1 MKKKVVI
8 AILIV
13 VLAGGGITGGVVG
26 YRAYQNSKL
35 VAEVQSVSMLNTGS
49 WGDSM
54 ESDGTVTNG
63 QQQDVYVST
72 EQTIQKVFVTEGQE
86 VSEGDPLLQYDM
98 TNIDLAIE
106 MKKLDIQTIENNSA
120 VAQKE
125 LEKLKNTKPISNT
138 TTSTPSVDSVTPSAP
153 ETPSTD
159 TSVTTPDAVEEKNGD
174 AYNYISTTA
183 QPYTG
188 DGSQENPYRFLC
200 TKEAYVYGS
209 YLNTLKSE
217 GKVAVFEIHDGN
229 TVAGTLISA
238 WTKVGAALEEA
249 DPDAKWYVI
258 DGSKVINEP
267 DVPDTPVEPVVP
279 DTPSVP
285 DDNQQSGYTADE
297 LAKEI
302 ADKEKELIKLDLDK
316 RKAELALKQMESQSE
331 DGMVYAEFNGTVKK
345 AGDPDNLP
353 NDGSAFLTL
362 SGSDGLYVKGT
373 LNELALE
380 QVKVGQSVTA
390 TSWSTGM
397 VFDATI
403 TEINDYPEDSNG
415 YYYGNGNPN
424 ASYYGYTAYIEDSTG
439 LSNGDNLSLSINLG
453 GDEQLLYVPV
463 LDSTGK
469 VRGLCGME
477 MSNLYFRL
485 SYPMVEGSCGN
496 MVTVVAPMDEK
507 GKIYLDKAYVRKE
520 DGKSYVMKDDGT
532 GHLVKQYVKTGKT
545 IYGYAVEIK
554 SGVTMDDYLA
564 FPYGKTAKEGVKTNK
579 DEDSGTVMY

>member
-13 VLAGGGITGGVVG
+13 VLAGGGITGGIVG

-49 WGDSM
+49 WDDSM

-125 LEKLKNTKPISNT
+125 LEKLKNTKPISNA

-159 TSVTTPDAVEEKNGD
+159 TSVTTPDTVEEKNGD

-285 DDNQQSGYTADE
+285 D
-297 LAKEI
+297 
-302 ADKEKELIKLDLDK
+302 
-316 RKAELALKQMESQSE
+316 
-331 DGMVYAEFNGTVKK
+331 AEFNGTVKK

-453 GDEQLLYVPV
+453 GDE
-463 LDSTGK
+463 DS
-469 VRGLCGME
+469 
-477 MSNLYFRL
+477 S
-485 SYPMVEGSCGN
+485 
-496 MVTVVAPMDEK
+496 D
-507 GKIYLDKAYVRKE
+507 KIYLDKAYVRKE

>member
-1 MKKKVVI
+1 MKKKVII

-26 YRAYQNSKL
+26 YQAYQNSKL
-35 VAEVQSVSMLNTGS
+35 VAEVQSVSMLNTGF
-49 WGDSM
+49 WGGSM

-72 EQTIQKVFVTEGQE
+72 EQSVQKVFVTEGQE

-106 MKKLDIQTIENNSA
+106 MKKLDIQTTENNIA

-125 LEKLKNTKPISNT
+125 LEKLKNTKPVSNT
-138 TTSTPSVDSVTPSAP
+138 TTSAPSTDSVAPSAP
-153 ETPSTD
+153 KTPSTD
-159 TSVTTPDAVEEKNGD
+159 ASATTPDMVEEKNGD

-229 TVAGTLISA
+229 IVAGTLISA

-267 DVPDTPVEPVVP
+267 VVPDTPAEPVVP

-285 DDNQQSGYTADE
+285 VDNQQSGYTADE
-297 LAKEI
+297 LAKGI
-302 ADKEKELIKLDLDK
+302 ADKEKELTKLDLDK

-362 SGSDGLYVKGT
+362 SGSDGLYVKGI

-403 TEINDYPEDSNG
+403 TEINDYPEDANG
-415 YYYGNGNPN
+415 YYGSGNPN

-439 LSNGDNLSLSINLG
+439 LSNGDRLSLSINLG
-453 GDEQLLYVPV
+453 GDE
-463 LDSTGK
+463 DAS
-469 VRGLCGME
+469 
-477 MSNLYFRL
+477 
-485 SYPMVEGSCGN
+485 
-496 MVTVVAPMDEK
+496 D
-507 GKIYLDKAYVRKE
+507 KIYLDKAYVRKE

-579 DEDSGTVMY
+579 DEDSGTEMY

>member
-1 MKKKVVI
+1 MSKI
-8 AILIV
+8 YTSADQLIGHTPLLELTHIEKEADLKAT
-13 VLAGGGITGGVVG
+13 VLAKLEYFNPAGSVKDRIAKKMIDDAEATGKLKPGSVIIEPTSGNTGIGLAAVAAAKG
-26 YRAYQNSKL
+26 YRIIIVMPETMSVERRQLMKAYGAEL
-35 VAEVQSVSMLNTGS
+35 VL
-49 WGDSM
+49 
-54 ESDGTVTNG
+54 
-63 QQQDVYVST
+63 
-72 EQTIQKVFVTEGQE
+72 
-86 VSEGDPLLQYDM
+86 SEGAKGM
-98 TNIDLAIE
+98 KGAI
-106 MKKLDIQTIENNSA
+106 
-120 VAQKE
+120 
-125 LEKLKNTKPISNT
+125 
-138 TTSTPSVDSVTPSAP
+138 
-153 ETPSTD
+153 
-159 TSVTTPDAVEEKNGD
+159 
-174 AYNYISTTA
+174 
-183 QPYTG
+183 
-188 DGSQENPYRFLC
+188 
-200 TKEAYVYGS
+200 
-209 YLNTLKSE
+209 
-217 GKVAVFEIHDGN
+217 
-229 TVAGTLISA
+229 
-238 WTKVGAALEEA
+238 
-249 DPDAKWYVI
+249 AK
-258 DGSKVINEP
+258 
-267 DVPDTPVEPVVP
+267 
-279 DTPSVP
+279 
-285 DDNQQSGYTADE
+285 ADE

-302 ADKEKELIKLDLDK
+302 ADKEKELTKLDLDK

-453 GDEQLLYVPV
+453 GDE
-463 LDSTGK
+463 DS
-469 VRGLCGME
+469 
-477 MSNLYFRL
+477 S
-485 SYPMVEGSCGN
+485 
-496 MVTVVAPMDEK
+496 D
-507 GKIYLDKAYVRKE
+507 KIYLDKAYVRKE

>member
-1 MKKKVVI
+1 MKKKVII

-13 VLAGGGITGGVVG
+13 VLAGGGITGGALG

-35 VAEVQSVSMLNTGS
+35 VAEVQSVSMLNNS
-49 WGDSM
+49 FWGDSM

-63 QQQDVYVST
+63 QQQDIYVST
-72 EQTIQKVFVTEGQE
+72 EQTIQEVFVTEGQE

-106 MKKLDIQTIENNSA
+106 MKKLDIQTTENNIA

-125 LEKLKNTKPISNT
+125 LEKLKNTKPVST
-138 TTSTPSVDSVTPSAP
+138 TATSTPSTDSAAPSTPVTPSA
-153 ETPSTD
+153 D
-159 TSVTTPDAVEEKNGD
+159 TSVTTPDTVEEKTGD

-183 QPYTG
+183 QPYIG

-217 GKVAVFEIHDGN
+217 GKIAVFEIHDGN
-229 TVAGTLISA
+229 TVDGALISA
-238 WTKVGAALEEA
+238 WTKVGAALEEV

-258 DGSKVINEP
+258 DGSKVVDEP
-267 DVPDTPVEPVVP
+267 DIPDIPDEPVVP

-302 ADKEKELIKLDLDK
+302 ADKEKELTKLDLDK
-316 RKAELALKQMESQSE
+316 RKAELALKQMENQSE
-331 DGMVYAEFNGTVKK
+331 DGMVYAEFNGTIKK
-345 AGDPDNLP
+345 VGDPDNLP

-397 VFDATI
+397 MFDATI
-403 TEINDYPEDSNG
+403 TEINDYPEDANG
-415 YYYGNGNPN
+415 YYGSGNPN

-453 GDEQLLYVPV
+453 GDE
-463 LDSTGK
+463 DS
-469 VRGLCGME
+469 
-477 MSNLYFRL
+477 S
-485 SYPMVEGSCGN
+485 
-496 MVTVVAPMDEK
+496 D
-507 GKIYLDKAYVRKE
+507 KIYLDKAYVRKE

-554 SGVTMDDYLA
+554 SGITMDDYLA
-564 FPYGKTAKEGVKTNK
+564 FPYGKTAKEGVKTDK
-579 DEDSGTVMY
+579 GEDSGTAMY

>member
-13 VLAGGGITGGVVG
+13 VLAGGGITGGALG

-35 VAEVQSVSMLNTGS
+35 VAEVQSVSMLNNS
-49 WGDSM
+49 FWGDSM

-63 QQQDVYVST
+63 QQQDIYVST
-72 EQTIQKVFVTEGQE
+72 EQTIQEVFVTEGQE

-106 MKKLDIQTIENNSA
+106 MKKLDIQTTENNIA

-125 LEKLKNTKPISNT
+125 LEKLKNTKPVST
-138 TTSTPSVDSVTPSAP
+138 TATSTPSTDSAAPSTPVTPSA
-153 ETPSTD
+153 D
-159 TSVTTPDAVEEKNGD
+159 TSVTTPDTVEEKTGD

-183 QPYTG
+183 QPYIG

-217 GKVAVFEIHDGN
+217 GKIAVFEIHDGN
-229 TVAGTLISA
+229 TVDGALISA
-238 WTKVGAALEEA
+238 WTKVGAALEEV

-258 DGSKVINEP
+258 DGSKVVDEP
-267 DVPDTPVEPVVP
+267 DIPDIPDEPVVP

-302 ADKEKELIKLDLDK
+302 ADKEKELTKLDLDK
-316 RKAELALKQMESQSE
+316 RKAELALKQMENQSE
-331 DGMVYAEFNGTVKK
+331 DGMVYAEFNGTIKK
-345 AGDPDNLP
+345 VGDPDNLP

-397 VFDATI
+397 MFDATI
-403 TEINDYPEDSNG
+403 TEINDYPEDANG
-415 YYYGNGNPN
+415 YYGSGNPN

-453 GDEQLLYVPV
+453 GDE
-463 LDSTGK
+463 DS
-469 VRGLCGME
+469 
-477 MSNLYFRL
+477 S
-485 SYPMVEGSCGN
+485 
-496 MVTVVAPMDEK
+496 D
-507 GKIYLDKAYVRKE
+507 KIYLDKAYLRKE

-554 SGVTMDDYLA
+554 SGITMDDYLA
-564 FPYGKTAKEGVKTNK
+564 FPYGKTAKEGVKTDK
-579 DEDSGTVMY
+579 GEDSGTAMY

>member
-35 VAEVQSVSMLNTGS
+35 VAEVQSVSMLNSGF
-49 WGDSM
+49 WGGSM

-106 MKKLDIQTIENNSA
+106 MKKLDIQTTENNIA
-120 VAQKE
+120 VVQKE
-125 LEKLKNTKPISNT
+125 LEKLKNTKPISTTASTSAADNT
-138 TTSTPSVDSVTPSAP
+138 APSTPVTPSA
-153 ETPSTD
+153 D
-159 TSVTTPDAVEEKNGD
+159 TSVTTPDTVEEKTGD

-258 DGSKVINEP
+258 DGSKVVDEP
-267 DVPDTPVEPVVP
+267 DIPDIPDEPVVP

-285 DDNQQSGYTADE
+285 DDNPQSGYTADE

-302 ADKEKELIKLDLDK
+302 ADKEKELTKLDLDK
-316 RKAELALKQMESQSE
+316 RKAELALKQMENQSE
-331 DGMVYAEFNGTVKK
+331 DGMVYAEFNGTIKTV
-345 AGDPDNLP
+345 GDPDNLP

-397 VFDATI
+397 MFDATI
-403 TEINDYPEDSNG
+403 TEINDYPEDSSG
-415 YYYGNGNPN
+415 YYGSGNPN

-453 GDEQLLYVPV
+453 GEE
-463 LDSTGK
+463 DS
-469 VRGLCGME
+469 
-477 MSNLYFRL
+477 S
-485 SYPMVEGSCGN
+485 
-496 MVTVVAPMDEK
+496 D
-507 GKIYLDKAYVRKE
+507 KIYLDKAYVRKE

-554 SGVTMDDYLA
+554 SGITLDDYLA
-564 FPYGKTAKEGVKTNK
+564 FPYGKTAKEGVKTDK
-579 DEDSGTVMY
+579 GDDSGTVMY

>member
-13 VLAGGGITGGVVG
+13 VLAGGGITEGALG

-35 VAEVQSVSMLNTGS
+35 VAEVQSVSMLNNS
-49 WGDSM
+49 FWGDSM

-63 QQQDVYVST
+63 QQQDIYVST
-72 EQTIQKVFVTEGQE
+72 EQTIQEVFVTEGQE

-106 MKKLDIQTIENNSA
+106 MKKLDIQTTENNIA

-125 LEKLKNTKPISNT
+125 LEKLKNTKPVST
-138 TTSTPSVDSVTPSAP
+138 TATSTPSTDSAAPSTPVTPSA
-153 ETPSTD
+153 D
-159 TSVTTPDAVEEKNGD
+159 TSVTTPDTVEEKTGD

-183 QPYTG
+183 QPYIG

-217 GKVAVFEIHDGN
+217 GKIAVFEIHDGN
-229 TVAGTLISA
+229 TVDGALISA
-238 WTKVGAALEEA
+238 WTKVGAALEEV

-258 DGSKVINEP
+258 DGSKVVDEP
-267 DVPDTPVEPVVP
+267 DIPDIPDEPVVP

-302 ADKEKELIKLDLDK
+302 ADKEKELTKLDLDK
-316 RKAELALKQMESQSE
+316 RKAELALKQMENQSE
-331 DGMVYAEFNGTVKK
+331 DGMVYAEFNGTIKK
-345 AGDPDNLP
+345 VGDPDNLP

-397 VFDATI
+397 MFDATI
-403 TEINDYPEDSNG
+403 TEINDYPEDANG
-415 YYYGNGNPN
+415 YYGSGNPN

-453 GDEQLLYVPV
+453 GDE
-463 LDSTGK
+463 DS
-469 VRGLCGME
+469 
-477 MSNLYFRL
+477 S
-485 SYPMVEGSCGN
+485 
-496 MVTVVAPMDEK
+496 D
-507 GKIYLDKAYVRKE
+507 KIYLDKAYVRKE

-554 SGVTMDDYLA
+554 SGITMDDYLA
-564 FPYGKTAKEGVKTNK
+564 FPYGKTAKEGVKTDK
-579 DEDSGTVMY
+579 GEDSGTAMY

>member
-13 VLAGGGITGGVVG
+13 VLAGGGITGGALG

-35 VAEVQSVSMLNTGS
+35 VAEVQSVSMLNNS
-49 WGDSM
+49 FWGDSM

-63 QQQDVYVST
+63 QQQDIYVST
-72 EQTIQKVFVTEGQE
+72 EQTIQEVFVTEGQE

-106 MKKLDIQTIENNSA
+106 MKKLDIQTTENNIA

-125 LEKLKNTKPISNT
+125 LEKLKNTKPVST
-138 TTSTPSVDSVTPSAP
+138 TATSTPSTDSAAPSTPVTPSA
-153 ETPSTD
+153 D
-159 TSVTTPDAVEEKNGD
+159 TSVTTPDTVEEKTGD

-183 QPYTG
+183 QPYIG

-217 GKVAVFEIHDGN
+217 GKIAVFEIHDGN
-229 TVAGTLISA
+229 TVDGALISA
-238 WTKVGAALEEA
+238 WTKVGAALEEV

-258 DGSKVINEP
+258 DGSKVVDEP
-267 DVPDTPVEPVVP
+267 DIPDIPDEPVVP

-302 ADKEKELIKLDLDK
+302 ADKEKELTKLDLDK
-316 RKAELALKQMESQSE
+316 RKAELALKQMENQSE
-331 DGMVYAEFNGTVKK
+331 DGMVYAEFNGTIKK
-345 AGDPDNLP
+345 VGDPDNLP

-397 VFDATI
+397 MFDATI
-403 TEINDYPEDSNG
+403 TEINDYPEDANG
-415 YYYGNGNPN
+415 YYGSGNPN

-453 GDEQLLYVPV
+453 GDE
-463 LDSTGK
+463 DS
-469 VRGLCGME
+469 
-477 MSNLYFRL
+477 S
-485 SYPMVEGSCGN
+485 
-496 MVTVVAPMDEK
+496 D
-507 GKIYLDKAYVRKE
+507 KIYLDKAYVRKE

-554 SGVTMDDYLA
+554 SGITMDDYLA
-564 FPYGKTAKEGVKTNK
+564 FPYGKTAKEGVKTDK
-579 DEDSGTVMY
+579 GEDSGTAMY

>member
-35 VAEVQSVSMLNTGS
+35 VAEVQSVSMLNSGF
-49 WGDSM
+49 WGGSM

-125 LEKLKNTKPISNT
+125 LEKLKNTKPVST
-138 TTSTPSVDSVTPSAP
+138 TATSTPSTDSAAPSTPVTPSA
-153 ETPSTD
+153 D
-159 TSVTTPDAVEEKNGD
+159 TSVTTPDTVEEKTGD

-183 QPYTG
+183 QPYIG

-217 GKVAVFEIHDGN
+217 GKIAVFEIHDGN
-229 TVAGTLISA
+229 TVDGALISA
-238 WTKVGAALEEA
+238 WTKVGAALEEV

-258 DGSKVINEP
+258 DGSKVVDEP
-267 DVPDTPVEPVVP
+267 DIPDIPDEPVVP

-302 ADKEKELIKLDLDK
+302 ADKEKELTKLDLDK
-316 RKAELALKQMESQSE
+316 RKAELALKQMENQSE
-331 DGMVYAEFNGTVKK
+331 DGMVYAEFNGTIKK
-345 AGDPDNLP
+345 VGDPDNLP

-397 VFDATI
+397 MFDATI
-403 TEINDYPEDSNG
+403 TEINDYPEDANG
-415 YYYGNGNPN
+415 YYGSGNPN

-453 GDEQLLYVPV
+453 GDE
-463 LDSTGK
+463 DS
-469 VRGLCGME
+469 
-477 MSNLYFRL
+477 S
-485 SYPMVEGSCGN
+485 
-496 MVTVVAPMDEK
+496 D
-507 GKIYLDKAYVRKE
+507 KIYLDKAYVRKE

>member
-13 VLAGGGITGGVVG
+13 VLAGGGITGGIVG

-49 WGDSM
+49 WDDSM

-63 QQQDVYVST
+63 QQQDVDVST

-86 VSEGDPLLQYDM
+86 VS
-98 TNIDLAIE
+98 
-106 MKKLDIQTIENNSA
+106 

-125 LEKLKNTKPISNT
+125 LEKLKNTKPISNA

-159 TSVTTPDAVEEKNGD
+159 TSVTTPDTVEEKNGD

-302 ADKEKELIKLDLDK
+302 ADKEKELTKLDLDK

-453 GDEQLLYVPV
+453 GDE
-463 LDSTGK
+463 DS
-469 VRGLCGME
+469 
-477 MSNLYFRL
+477 S
-485 SYPMVEGSCGN
+485 
-496 MVTVVAPMDEK
+496 D
-507 GKIYLDKAYVRKE
+507 KIYLDKAYVRKE

>member
-1 MKKKVVI
+1 MAGIVKGAAGLVGNTPLLEPVNLEKKEGLKARILLKLEYFNPAGSVKDRVGKAMIEDAEARGVLKPGSVI
-8 AILIV
+8 IEPTSGNTGIG
-13 VLAGGGITGGVVG
+13 LASVAASKG
-26 YRAYQNSKL
+26 YRVIL
-35 VAEVQSVSMLNTGS
+35 TM
-49 WGDSM
+49 
-54 ESDGTVTNG
+54 
-63 QQQDVYVST
+63 
-72 EQTIQKVFVTEGQE
+72 
-86 VSEGDPLLQYDM
+86 
-98 TNIDLAIE
+98 
-106 MKKLDIQTIENNSA
+106 
-120 VAQKE
+120 
-125 LEKLKNTKPISNT
+125 
-138 TTSTPSVDSVTPSAP
+138 P
-153 ETPSTD
+153 ETM
-159 TSVTTPDAVEEKNGD
+159 SVERRNILKAYGAEIVLTPGD
-174 AYNYISTTA
+174 KGMS
-183 QPYTG
+183 
-188 DGSQENPYRFLC
+188 
-200 TKEAYVYGS
+200 
-209 YLNTLKSE
+209 
-217 GKVAVFEIHDGN
+217 
-229 TVAGTLISA
+229 
-238 WTKVGAALEEA
+238 GAI
-249 DPDAKWYVI
+249 AK
-258 DGSKVINEP
+258 
-267 DVPDTPVEPVVP
+267 
-279 DTPSVP
+279 
-285 DDNQQSGYTADE
+285 ADE

-302 ADKEKELIKLDLDK
+302 ADKEKELTKLDLDK

-453 GDEQLLYVPV
+453 GDE
-463 LDSTGK
+463 DS
-469 VRGLCGME
+469 
-477 MSNLYFRL
+477 S
-485 SYPMVEGSCGN
+485 
-496 MVTVVAPMDEK
+496 D
-507 GKIYLDKAYVRKE
+507 KIYLDKAYVRKE
-520 DGKSYVMKDDGT
+520 DGT

>member
-13 VLAGGGITGGVVG
+13 VLAGGGITGGALG

-35 VAEVQSVSMLNTGS
+35 VAEVQSVSMLNNS
-49 WGDSM
+49 FWGDSM

-63 QQQDVYVST
+63 QQQDIYVST
-72 EQTIQKVFVTEGQE
+72 EQTIQEVFVTEGQE

-106 MKKLDIQTIENNSA
+106 MKKLDIQTTENNIA

-125 LEKLKNTKPISNT
+125 LEKLKNTKPVST
-138 TTSTPSVDSVTPSAP
+138 TATSTPSTDSAAPSTPVTPSA
-153 ETPSTD
+153 D
-159 TSVTTPDAVEEKNGD
+159 TSVTTPDTVEEKTGD

-183 QPYTG
+183 QPYIG

-217 GKVAVFEIHDGN
+217 GKIAVFEIHDGN
-229 TVAGTLISA
+229 TVDGALISA
-238 WTKVGAALEEA
+238 WTKVGAALEEV

-258 DGSKVINEP
+258 DGSKVVDEP
-267 DVPDTPVEPVVP
+267 DIPDIPDEPVVP

-302 ADKEKELIKLDLDK
+302 ADKEKELTKLDLDK
-316 RKAELALKQMESQSE
+316 RKAELALKQMENQSE
-331 DGMVYAEFNGTVKK
+331 DGMVYAEFNGTIKK
-345 AGDPDNLP
+345 VGHPDNLP

-397 VFDATI
+397 MFDATI
-403 TEINDYPEDSNG
+403 TEINDYPEDANG
-415 YYYGNGNPN
+415 YYGSGNPN

-453 GDEQLLYVPV
+453 GDE
-463 LDSTGK
+463 DS
-469 VRGLCGME
+469 
-477 MSNLYFRL
+477 S
-485 SYPMVEGSCGN
+485 
-496 MVTVVAPMDEK
+496 D
-507 GKIYLDKAYVRKE
+507 KIYLDKAYVRKE

-554 SGVTMDDYLA
+554 SGITMDDYLA
-564 FPYGKTAKEGVKTNK
+564 FPYGKTAKEGVKTDK
-579 DEDSGTVMY
+579 GEDSGTAMY

>member
-125 LEKLKNTKPISNT
+125 LEKLKNTKPISNA

-159 TSVTTPDAVEEKNGD
+159 TSVTTPDKVEEKNGD

-302 ADKEKELIKLDLDK
+302 ADKEKELTKLDLDK

-424 ASYYGYTAYIEDSTG
+424 ASYYG
-439 LSNGDNLSLSINLG
+439 LSLIH
-453 GDEQLLYVPV
+453 
-463 LDSTGK
+463 
-469 VRGLCGME
+469 
-477 MSNLYFRL
+477 
-485 SYPMVEGSCGN
+485 
-496 MVTVVAPMDEK
+496 
-507 GKIYLDKAYVRKE
+507 I
-520 DGKSYVMKDDGT
+520 
-532 GHLVKQYVKTGKT
+532 
-545 IYGYAVEIK
+545 
-554 SGVTMDDYLA
+554 
-564 FPYGKTAKEGVKTNK
+564 
-579 DEDSGTVMY
+579 

>member
-13 VLAGGGITGGVVG
+13 VLAGGGITGGIVG

-49 WGDSM
+49 WDDSM

-125 LEKLKNTKPISNT
+125 LEKLKNTKPISNA

-159 TSVTTPDAVEEKNGD
+159 TSVTTPDTVEEKNGD

-302 ADKEKELIKLDLDK
+302 ADKEKELTKLDLDK
-316 RKAELALKQMESQSE
+316 RKAEFALKQMESQSE

-453 GDEQLLYVPV
+453 GDE
-463 LDSTGK
+463 DS
-469 VRGLCGME
+469 
-477 MSNLYFRL
+477 S
-485 SYPMVEGSCGN
+485 
-496 MVTVVAPMDEK
+496 D
-507 GKIYLDKAYVRKE
+507 KIYLDKAYVRKE

>member
-13 VLAGGGITGGVVG
+13 VLAGGGITGGALG

-35 VAEVQSVSMLNTGS
+35 VAEVQSVSMLNDS
-49 WGDSM
+49 FWGDSM

-63 QQQDVYVST
+63 QQQDIYVST
-72 EQTIQKVFVTEGQE
+72 EQTIQEVFVTEGQE

-106 MKKLDIQTIENNSA
+106 MKKLDIQTTENNIA

-125 LEKLKNTKPISNT
+125 LEKLKNTKPVST
-138 TTSTPSVDSVTPSAP
+138 TATSTPSTDSAAPSTPVTPSA
-153 ETPSTD
+153 D
-159 TSVTTPDAVEEKNGD
+159 TSVTTPDTVEEKTGD

-183 QPYTG
+183 QPYIG

-217 GKVAVFEIHDGN
+217 GKIAVFEIHDGN
-229 TVAGTLISA
+229 TVDGALISA
-238 WTKVGAALEEA
+238 WTKVGAALEEV

-258 DGSKVINEP
+258 DGSKVVDEP
-267 DVPDTPVEPVVP
+267 DIPDIPDEPVVP

-302 ADKEKELIKLDLDK
+302 ADKEKELTKLDLDK
-316 RKAELALKQMESQSE
+316 RKAELALKQMENQSE
-331 DGMVYAEFNGTVKK
+331 DGMVYAEFNGTIKK
-345 AGDPDNLP
+345 VGDPDNLP

-397 VFDATI
+397 MFDATI
-403 TEINDYPEDSNG
+403 TEINDYPEDANG
-415 YYYGNGNPN
+415 YYGSGNPN

-453 GDEQLLYVPV
+453 GDE
-463 LDSTGK
+463 DS
-469 VRGLCGME
+469 
-477 MSNLYFRL
+477 S
-485 SYPMVEGSCGN
+485 
-496 MVTVVAPMDEK
+496 D
-507 GKIYLDKAYVRKE
+507 KIYLDKAYVRKE

-554 SGVTMDDYLA
+554 SGITMDDYLA
-564 FPYGKTAKEGVKTNK
+564 FPYGKTAKEGVKTDK
-579 DEDSGTVMY
+579 GEDSGTAMY

>member
-13 VLAGGGITGGVVG
+13 
-26 YRAYQNSKL
+26 
-35 VAEVQSVSMLNTGS
+35 
-49 WGDSM
+49 
-54 ESDGTVTNG
+54 TVTNG

-125 LEKLKNTKPISNT
+125 LEKLKNTKPISNA

-159 TSVTTPDAVEEKNGD
+159 TSVTTPDTVEEK
-174 AYNYISTTA
+174 
-183 QPYTG
+183 
-188 DGSQENPYRFLC
+188 
-200 TKEAYVYGS
+200 
-209 YLNTLKSE
+209 
-217 GKVAVFEIHDGN
+217 
-229 TVAGTLISA
+229 
-238 WTKVGAALEEA
+238 
-249 DPDAKWYVI
+249 
-258 DGSKVINEP
+258 
-267 DVPDTPVEPVVP
+267 DTPVEPVVP

-302 ADKEKELIKLDLDK
+302 ADKEKELTKLDLDK

-397 VFDATI
+397 V
-403 TEINDYPEDSNG
+403 
-415 YYYGNGNPN
+415 
-424 ASYYGYTAYIEDSTG
+424 
-439 LSNGDNLSLSINLG
+439 LM
-453 GDEQLLYVPV
+453 Q
-463 LDSTGK
+463 
-469 VRGLCGME
+469 
-477 MSNLYFRL
+477 
-485 SYPMVEGSCGN
+485 
-496 MVTVVAPMDEK
+496 
-507 GKIYLDKAYVRKE
+507 
-520 DGKSYVMKDDGT
+520 
-532 GHLVKQYVKTGKT
+532 Q
-545 IYGYAVEIK
+545 
-554 SGVTMDDYLA
+554 
-564 FPYGKTAKEGVKTNK
+564 
-579 DEDSGTVMY
+579 

>member
-1 MKKKVVI
+1 MSDIKQSAADLIGKTPLLQANNYAKKKGIEDAVI
-8 AILIV
+8 LTKLEYLNPAGSVKDRIALAMIV
-13 VLAGGGITGGVVG
+13 DAEKSGKLKPGATIIEPTSGNTGIGLASVAAAKG
-26 YRAYQNSKL
+26 YRAILTLPDTMSVERRNLLKAYGAEL
-35 VAEVQSVSMLNTGS
+35 VL
-49 WGDSM
+49 
-54 ESDGTVTNG
+54 
-63 QQQDVYVST
+63 
-72 EQTIQKVFVTEGQE
+72 TEGAK
-86 VSEGDPLLQYDM
+86 GM
-98 TNIDLAIE
+98 KGAI
-106 MKKLDIQTIENNSA
+106 
-120 VAQKE
+120 
-125 LEKLKNTKPISNT
+125 
-138 TTSTPSVDSVTPSAP
+138 
-153 ETPSTD
+153 
-159 TSVTTPDAVEEKNGD
+159 
-174 AYNYISTTA
+174 
-183 QPYTG
+183 
-188 DGSQENPYRFLC
+188 
-200 TKEAYVYGS
+200 
-209 YLNTLKSE
+209 
-217 GKVAVFEIHDGN
+217 
-229 TVAGTLISA
+229 
-238 WTKVGAALEEA
+238 
-249 DPDAKWYVI
+249 AK
-258 DGSKVINEP
+258 
-267 DVPDTPVEPVVP
+267 
-279 DTPSVP
+279 
-285 DDNQQSGYTADE
+285 ADE

-302 ADKEKELIKLDLDK
+302 ADKEKELTKLDLDK

-453 GDEQLLYVPV
+453 GDE
-463 LDSTGK
+463 DS
-469 VRGLCGME
+469 
-477 MSNLYFRL
+477 S
-485 SYPMVEGSCGN
+485 
-496 MVTVVAPMDEK
+496 D
-507 GKIYLDKAYVRKE
+507 KIYLDKAYVRKE

>member
-13 VLAGGGITGGVVG
+13 VLAGGGITGGALG

-35 VAEVQSVSMLNTGS
+35 VAEVQSVSMLNNS
-49 WGDSM
+49 FWGDSM

-63 QQQDVYVST
+63 QQQDIYVST
-72 EQTIQKVFVTEGQE
+72 EQTIQEVFVTEGQE

-106 MKKLDIQTIENNSA
+106 MKKLDIQSTENNIA

-125 LEKLKNTKPISNT
+125 LEKLKNTKPVST
-138 TTSTPSVDSVTPSAP
+138 TATSTPSTDSAAPSTPVTPSA
-153 ETPSTD
+153 D
-159 TSVTTPDAVEEKNGD
+159 TSVTTPDTVEEKTGD

-183 QPYTG
+183 QPYIG

-217 GKVAVFEIHDGN
+217 GKIAVFEIHDGN
-229 TVAGTLISA
+229 TVDGALISA
-238 WTKVGAALEEA
+238 WTKVGAALEEV

-258 DGSKVINEP
+258 DGSKVVDEP
-267 DVPDTPVEPVVP
+267 DIPDIPDEPVVP

-302 ADKEKELIKLDLDK
+302 ADKEKELTKLDLDK
-316 RKAELALKQMESQSE
+316 RKAELALKQMENQSE
-331 DGMVYAEFNGTVKK
+331 DGMVYAEFNGTIKK
-345 AGDPDNLP
+345 VGDPDNLP

-397 VFDATI
+397 MFDATI
-403 TEINDYPEDSNG
+403 TEINDYPEDANG
-415 YYYGNGNPN
+415 YYGSGNPN

-453 GDEQLLYVPV
+453 GDE
-463 LDSTGK
+463 DS
-469 VRGLCGME
+469 
-477 MSNLYFRL
+477 S
-485 SYPMVEGSCGN
+485 
-496 MVTVVAPMDEK
+496 D
-507 GKIYLDKAYVRKE
+507 KIYLDKAYVRKE

-554 SGVTMDDYLA
+554 SGITMDDYLA
-564 FPYGKTAKEGVKTNK
+564 FPYGKTAKEGVKTDK
-579 DEDSGTVMY
+579 GEDSGTAMY